1 MKTPSFY
8 QTIIATLLAVMAVAA
23 IGMIASCRYVTIVY
37 YTPPEKSETIMT
49 WEEEYK
55 PTPAFEWFCPIDPGF
70 YKPINNGQ
78 LLITPNENLRVTP
91 YTLEGISFD
100 TLNIDR

>member
-1 MKTPSFY
+1 MRNVLFFL
-8 QTIIATLLAVMAVAA
+8 TIALIV
-23 IGMIASCRYVTIVY
+23 SCRYVTIVY
-37 YTPPEKSETIMT
+37 YTPPEEPKIYEPQ
-49 WEEEYK
+49 WE
-55 PTPAFEWFCPIDPGF
+55 WIDPIDPGLN
-70 YKPINNGQ
+70 PINNGQ